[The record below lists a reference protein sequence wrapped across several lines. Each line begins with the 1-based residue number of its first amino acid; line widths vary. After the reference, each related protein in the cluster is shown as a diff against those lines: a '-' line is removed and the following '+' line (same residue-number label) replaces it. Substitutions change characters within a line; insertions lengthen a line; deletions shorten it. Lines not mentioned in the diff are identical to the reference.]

1 MKRILLPV
9 FVAASVALAGQDLA
23 PVIKS
28 VQEKYAPDKRTALF
42 SVEAIKTNGPV
53 VLNGETN
60 IPQAKAEL
68 LEKAAKSDV
77 EIIDAINVLPDE
89 KGLKGKTYGV
99 VSISV
104 GHIALR
110 SFVCFGTGFSALMG
124 TPVRY

>member
-1 MKRILLPV
+1 MTVMKRILLPV

-68 LEKAAKSDV
+68 LEKAAKSNV

-89 KGLKGKTYGV
+89 KGLEGKTYGV

-104 GHIALR
+104 ATLR
-110 SFVCFGTGFSALMG
+110 DRKSV
-124 TPVRY
+124 V

>member
-68 LEKAAKSDV
+68 LEKAAKSNV

-89 KGLKGKTYGV
+89 KGLEGKTYGV

-104 GHIALR
+104 ATLR
-110 SFVCFGTGFSALMG
+110 TVLRMLRNRLLSCLW
-124 TPVRY
+124 VRL